1 MFLIYNYNGGP
12 EIILSKNNDIYT
24 SFVSCSDKMITC
36 YNNYNTNLNSS
47 KLVNSS
53 ALDFTEE
60 DESKLDID
68 EENQEI
74 KSNSKNEIFQIQ
86 QQNDNKFIK

>member
-1 MFLIYNYNGGP
+1 
-12 EIILSKNNDIYT
+12 
-24 SFVSCSDKMITC
+24 MITC